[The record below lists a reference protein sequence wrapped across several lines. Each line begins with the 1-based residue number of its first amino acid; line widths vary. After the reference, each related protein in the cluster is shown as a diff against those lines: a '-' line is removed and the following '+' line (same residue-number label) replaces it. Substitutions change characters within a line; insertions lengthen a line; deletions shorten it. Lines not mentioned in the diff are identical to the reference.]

1 MKLVP
6 TRPNTL
12 TLLRPFLIGIA
23 GIAAL
28 TASSESAAAWR
39 FRSRL
44 AFIAFLWR
52 RRSAQRS

>member
-28 TASSESAAAWR
+28 TASSHISVPMYPVPDLLLQA
-39 FRSRL
+39 L
-44 AFIAFLWR
+44 
-52 RRSAQRS
+52 Q